1 MKFLE
6 RFSPPPASGI
16 GILRIIVGLLLVYHG
31 HEVFRPAIMNSYF
44 DWDMFKEPSA
54 KFFVY
59 AGKISELVA
68 GISLTLGFLTR
79 VGALLT
85 IGTFC
90 YITFM
95 VGNGRFW
102 YEDQHPFMFAL
113 FGLLFLLTGP
123 GAWSLDELF
132 GKKGVRK

>member
-6 RFSPPPASGI
+6 RFSPGPEKGI
-16 GILRIIVGLLLVYHG
+16 GIIRIIVGLLLVYHG

-44 DWDMFKEPSA
+44 DWDMFKEPST

-59 AGKISELVA
+59 AGMAAEPIA
-68 GISLTLGFLTR
+68 GIFLTLGLLTR

-90 YITFM
+90 YITFI

-113 FGLLFLLTGP
+113 LGLLFVLTGP
-123 GAWSLDELF
+123 
-132 GKKGVRK
+132 